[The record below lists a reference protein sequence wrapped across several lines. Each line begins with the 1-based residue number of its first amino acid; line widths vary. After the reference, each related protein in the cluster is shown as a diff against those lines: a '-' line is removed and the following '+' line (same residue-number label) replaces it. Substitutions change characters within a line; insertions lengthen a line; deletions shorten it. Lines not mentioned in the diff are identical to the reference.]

1 MWNLWI
7 YKLFELS
14 FGHEIAPNSWENS
27 IRSGTNCLK
36 LPAVF
41 FVCVC
46 NVDGFLSASDGF
58 MQLHIA
64 FLILFKQSS
73 LFFDFGFIKIF
84 ENKMIV
90 FEGVNEF
97 LVIKAMFIWFICI
110 VEPSD
115 IRIIKERLR

>member
-1 MWNLWI
+1 MRNLGI
-7 YKLFELS
+7 YKLFKLC
-14 FGHEIAPNSWENS
+14 FGQEISTDCCENF
-27 IRSGTNCLK
+27 IRSRTNGLK

-41 FVCVC
+41 FMHVG
-46 NVDGFLSASDGF
+46 NVDWFLRTSDSFVQLQITFLVLFEQSA
-58 MQLHIA
+58 
-64 FLILFKQSS
+64 

-97 LVIKAMFIWFICI
+97 LVIKAMLVGFICI

-115 IRIIKERLR
+115 IRVIKE